1 VAVFGIANPTD
12 GDPRGGT
19 LADLMPTAH
28 RRIQVTE
35 DPELTSALR
44 AAAPLLPS
52 GLSRAGLVRE
62 LTLVGARALVERET
76 DGGDRATLLNR
87 LADRFRDSETSAMDW
102 EALRDGKPNAWPI
115 A

>member
-1 VAVFGIANPTD
+1 
-12 GDPRGGT
+12 
-19 LADLMPTAH
+19 MPTAH

-62 LTLVGARALVERET
+62 LTLVGDRALVERET
-76 DGGDRATLLNR
+76 DGDRAALLSR

-102 EALRDGKPNAWPI
+102 EALRDGKPNAWPV

>member
-1 VAVFGIANPTD
+1 
-12 GDPRGGT
+12 
-19 LADLMPTAH
+19 MPTAH

-44 AAAPLLPS
+44 AAAPLLPG

-76 DGGDRATLLNR
+76 GDADRAALLGR
-87 LADRFRDSETSAMDW
+87 LADRFRDSESSALDW
-102 EALRDGKPNAWPI
+102 AALRDGKLNAWPV

>member
-1 VAVFGIANPTD
+1 
-12 GDPRGGT
+12 
-19 LADLMPTAH
+19 MPTAH

-62 LTLVGARALVERET
+62 LTLVGARALVER
-76 DGGDRATLLNR
+76 DAGGGDRAALLSR
-87 LADRFRDSETSAMDW
+87 LADRFRDSETTAMDW
-102 EALRDGKPNAWPI
+102 EALRDGKPNAWPV